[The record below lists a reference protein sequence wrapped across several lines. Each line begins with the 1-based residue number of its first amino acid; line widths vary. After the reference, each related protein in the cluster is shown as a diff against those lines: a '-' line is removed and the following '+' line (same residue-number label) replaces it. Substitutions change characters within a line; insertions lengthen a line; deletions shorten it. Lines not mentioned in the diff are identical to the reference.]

1 MSTSSTAASQRNV
14 ERREQL
20 LDAADRAI
28 RAHGADVSMAAIAAE
43 AGVTKPILYRH
54 FEDKGGLYRA
64 LAARQT
70 DELLLGIRAALATPG
85 DVRARTHATI
95 DAYLA
100 AIEKRPAVYRFVV
113 GRAAAEEPAVAGY
126 VALFQRRLADEL
138 AAVVRTDLGLPA
150 LRAQVWAHGI
160 VGAVRAAGDWWLDEQ
175 SVSRS
180 RLVKELVDL
189 LFVGLSDGAAVTAPA
204 VLRPVSTRPRA
215 GRG

>member
-1 MSTSSTAASQRNV
+1 MSSSVSTASHRSA

-28 RAHGADVSMAAIAAE
+28 RAHGPDVSMAAIAAE

-70 DELLLGIRAALATPG
+70 DELLLGIQAALATPG

-100 AIEKRPAVYRFVV
+100 AIEKRPAVYSFVV
-113 GRAAAEEPAVAGY
+113 DRAAAEEPAVAGY
-126 VALFQRRLADEL
+126 VASFQRRLADEL
-138 AAVVRTDLGLPA
+138 AVVVKADLGLPA

-160 VGAVRAAGDWWLDEQ
+160 VGLVRAAGDWWLDEQ

-180 RLVKELVDL
+180 RLVKELIDL
-189 LFVGLSDGAAVTAPA
+189 LFVGLSDESTASGPA
-204 VLRPVSTRPRA
+204 VLRPVSTRSRV